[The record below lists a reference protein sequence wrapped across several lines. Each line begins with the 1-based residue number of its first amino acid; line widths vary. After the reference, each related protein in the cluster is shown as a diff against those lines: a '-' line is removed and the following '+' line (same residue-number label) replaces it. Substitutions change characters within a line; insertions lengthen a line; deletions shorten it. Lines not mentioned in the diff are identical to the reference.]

1 MAKTARTIL
10 AVLAGA
16 AVWAVLWNL
25 GTLTAQA
32 AFPDTLAPDRPLTH
46 TGFLLGYIAFGG
58 ALSVLAGCVTAWA
71 AGAHAVPAVRALAA
85 LQLALGLV
93 FEILFWD
100 MTPVW
105 YHVVFLA
112 LIVPA
117 TLYGGTLRART
128 RAATRA
134 AA

>member
-1 MAKTARTIL
+1 
-10 AVLAGA
+10 
-16 AVWAVLWNL
+16 
-25 GTLTAQA
+25 
-32 AFPDTLAPDRPLTH
+32 
-46 TGFLLGYIAFGG
+46 
-58 ALSVLAGCVTAWA
+58 
-71 AGAHAVPAVRALAA
+71 VRALAA